1 MLTIDGSHGEG
12 GGQVLRSSLTLSMI
26 TGRPFKITNIRA
38 LRPKPGLRPQHL
50 ACVMAAAQI
59 CDADVEGAGIGS
71 RQIVFKPGRIRPGR
85 YRFSIGTAGST
96 SLLFQTLALPLA
108 LCTTSSTIRLEG
120 GTHVPFSPC
129 FHYLEKV
136 YIPALRIMGL
146 AMEIRLTRWGFYPK
160 GGGIMETTVAAGGLK
175 APFVPKPSGEP
186 KIFGISASA
195 RLPEHVRTRQARS
208 ARDFLARHGIPAS
221 ISLEEA
227 EADSP
232 GSLMFLWTEGKGRF
246 IGASALGRLGLPA
259 EEVGKRAAREFI
271 RQFVKRASCDRHL
284 SDQLLIP
291 AALAPGRSTWTTSKI
306 TTHFTTNAW
315 VVQRFIECQ
324 IEYAKEA
331 NGLFTIRAGRG

>member
-1 MLTIDGSHGEG
+1 M
-12 GGQVLRSSLTLSMI
+12 LRSSLTLSMI
-26 TGRPFKITNIRA
+26 TARPFRIRNIRA

-59 CDADVEGAGIGS
+59 CNADVEGAEIGS
-71 RQIVFKPGRIRPGR
+71 REIVFRPGRIKPGR

-96 SLLFQTLALPLA
+96 ILLFQTIALPLA
-108 LCTTSSTIRLEG
+108 LCSTGSTVRLEG

-136 YIPALRIMGL
+136 YIPALRLMGL
-146 AMEIRLTRWGFYPK
+146 TMEARLMRWGFYPK
-160 GGGIMETTVAAGGLK
+160 GGGIMEAAVEAGALK
-175 APFVPKPSGEP
+175 APFLPSPSGGP
-186 KIFGISASA
+186 KILGLSASA

-208 ARDFLARHGIPAS
+208 AEALLRRHGALAS
-221 ISLEEA
+221 ISMEDA

-259 EEVGKRAAREFI
+259 EEVGKRAARDFI
-271 RQFVKRASCDRHL
+271 RQFTKRASCDRHL

-291 AALAPGRSTWTTSKI
+291 AALAPGESTWTTSRI

-315 VVQRFIECQ
+315 VVQRFIECHIDYVQ
-324 IEYAKEA
+324 EAK
-331 NGLFTIRAGRG
+331 GLFTIRAGRG